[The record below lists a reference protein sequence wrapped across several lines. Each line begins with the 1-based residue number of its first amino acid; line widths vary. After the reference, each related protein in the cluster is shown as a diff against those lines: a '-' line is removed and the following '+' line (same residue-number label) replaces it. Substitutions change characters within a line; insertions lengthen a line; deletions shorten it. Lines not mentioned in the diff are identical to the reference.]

1 MLRFRGI
8 EAEGI
13 GPRFDKMAIDL
24 RFDPGET
31 SLLTDLYELTMAASY
46 FQLGFNEPACF
57 TASVRR
63 LPPRRGF
70 LVFAGLERLLEA
82 LEEFRFDQA
91 ALDYLDTLKLFAPD
105 FLAFLGNLRF
115 TGDVV
120 SLPEGAIFFGDE
132 PIVEVNAPLIEAQI
146 IEPLLMNQIGMASLI
161 ASKAARSTIAARGRR
176 LIDFGLRRSQGADA
190 ALIAA
195 RSSYMSGFVGT
206 SNVLAGRRYGIPLY
220 GTMAHSYIMAHERE
234 REAFDNFVRLFPK
247 LSTLLVD
254 TYDTIRGVEN
264 AAVVAR
270 NLRDRGHKL
279 QAIRLDSG
287 DLVDLSIKA
296 RRILDQN
303 GLKDISI
310 FATGNLD
317 EYRIE
322 ELIRAGAPIDAFGV
336 GAAMSVSADAPALDI
351 NYKLSEFRGTPRLK
365 TSSNKV
371 SLPGRKQLF
380 RALNQSGG
388 FYADMIGLADEGAAT
403 VAREFKPAPA
413 DTVALLQRRFSGGR
427 RVGARPSLQESRE
440 RLLESIE
447 RLERRYKDME
457 QPDAYPV
464 KHTAALNAMMI
475 SERVRAEKRQE

>member
-1 MLRFRGI
+1 M
-8 EAEGI
+8 
-13 GPRFDKMAIDL
+13 PIDL

-31 SLLTDLYELTMAASY
+31 PLLTDLYELTMAASY

-63 LPPRRGF
+63 MPPRRGF
-70 LVFAGLERLLEA
+70 LVFAGIERLLEA

-91 ALDYLDTLKLFAPD
+91 ALDYLDSLKLFAPD

-115 TGDVV
+115 TGDIV
-120 SLPEGAIFFGDE
+120 SVAEGAIFFAGE
-132 PIVEVNAPLIEAQI
+132 PIVEVNAPLIEAQL

-176 LIDFGLRRSQGADA
+176 LIDFGLRRSQGVDA
-190 ALIAA
+190 GLIAA
-195 RSSYMSGFVGT
+195 RSSYLAGFIGT

-254 TYDTIRGVEN
+254 TYDTVRGVEN
-264 AAVVAR
+264 AAIVAR
-270 NLRDRGHKL
+270 HLRDRGHKL

-303 GLKDISI
+303 GLSDISI
-310 FATGNLD
+310 FGTGNLD

-322 ELIRAGAPIDAFGV
+322 ELVRAGAPIDAFGV
-336 GAAMSVSADAPALDI
+336 GTAMAVSADAPALDI
-351 NYKLSEFRGTPRLK
+351 AYKLSEFRGVPRLK
-365 TSSNKV
+365 TSSNKS
-371 SLPGRKQLF
+371 SLPGRKQTF
-380 RALNQSGG
+380 RALNQNGG

-403 VAREFKPAPA
+403 VAREFRPAPA
-413 DTVALLQRRFSGGR
+413 EAVALMEKRFAGGHR
-427 RVGARPSLQESRE
+427 IGAPPPLRESRE
-440 RLLESIE
+440 RLLETMA
-447 RLERRYKDME
+447 RLEQRYKDLE
-457 QPDAYPV
+457 KPDVYPV
-464 KHTAALNAMMI
+464 RHTAALNAMMI
-475 SERVRAEKRQE
+475 SERIRAEKRQD